1 MSILDME
8 HTDHH
13 AGTASADVIN
23 PLSPNIPGPARLPSV
38 SDRRRAPRHVLET
51 QVGFSSESNFYAGFA
66 EDISEGGLFVAT
78 WELKPLGSQIDV
90 EFELPDG
97 HIVHACGVVR
107 WLRDP
112 RDDDPDTPPGMGI
125 QFESLDPN
133 DKEAIDMFLGIRSPL
148 FYDD

>member
-8 HTDHH
+8 HDNTGH
-13 AGTASADVIN
+13 AAHMGST
-23 PLSPNIPGPARLPSV
+23 LSPDIPAPPRLPSA
-38 SDRRRAPRHVLET
+38 SDRRSAPRHVFET
-51 QVGFSSESNFYAGFA
+51 KVDFSSDSNFYTGFA

-78 WELKPLGSQIDV
+78 WELKPLGSPMDI

-97 HIVHACGVVR
+97 HIVHARGVVR

-112 RDDDPDTPPGMGI
+112 RDDHPDAPPGMGV
-125 QFESLDPN
+125 QFESLDPL
-133 DKEAIDMFLGIRSPL
+133 DKEAIQMFLGIRSPL